1 MPSVIR
7 ERMQKLMDEQKA
19 EATLPTSRAVMDFGE
34 QEIDEP
40 EQQETDTEP
49 MDLPEQAPDEEVPAS
64 DESSAD
70 AGDDAVTEMD
80 VPEAPQPEDKPD
92 PGWEDSIDDMQRQ
105 FSGTMDDEEY
115 RPAERG
121 WQDEIGWQQSLADR
135 SNSY

>member
-40 EQQETDTEP
+40 EQQEADTEP

-70 AGDDAVTEMD
+70 AGDDAVAEMD
-80 VPEAPQPEDKPD
+80 VPDREEQEPKDEPEWQELLTQFEPPEMEEQQPD
-92 PGWEDSIDDMQRQ
+92 P
-105 FSGTMDDEEY
+105 Y
-115 RPAERG
+115 AEAM
-121 WQDEIGWQQSLADR
+121 ADTEWRMALQER
-135 SNSY
+135 SQMLT